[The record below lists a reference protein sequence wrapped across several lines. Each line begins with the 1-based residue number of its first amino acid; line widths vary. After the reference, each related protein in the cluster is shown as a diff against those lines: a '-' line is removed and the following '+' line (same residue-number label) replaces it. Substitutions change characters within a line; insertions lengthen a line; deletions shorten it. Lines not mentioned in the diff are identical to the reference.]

1 MAHPV
6 KMITYQDL
14 HKLNHS
20 IQLLK
25 NWHETISSLKNNT
38 QNQFIPDNLF
48 YEHERILKTLT
59 QETQKLKTK
68 EKLKNI
74 LL

>member
-20 IQLLK
+20 IQQLVS
-25 NWHETISSLKNNT
+25 WHEKFSWMKNNSHNLTIS
-38 QNQFIPDNLF
+38 DDLF
-48 YEHERILKTLT
+48 YEHERILKTLD
-59 QETQKLKTK
+59 EEVEELKRKPKLKH
-68 EKLKNI
+68 I
-74 LL
+74 LI

>member
-1 MAHPV
+1 MTHPV

-20 IQLLK
+20 IQQLK
-25 NWHETISSLKNNT
+25 NWHEAFCSLKSNT
-38 QNQFIPDNLF
+38 QNHSIPDNFF
-48 YEHERILKTLT
+48 YEHKRILKSLD
-59 QETQKLKTK
+59 QEVQKLKTK

-74 LL
+74 LI

>member
-20 IQLLK
+20 IQQLK
-25 NWHETISSLKNNT
+25 NWHETFSSLKNNT
-38 QNQFIPDNLF
+38 QNHSIPDNLF
-48 YEHERILKTLT
+48 YEHERILKTLA

-68 EKLKNI
+68 QKLKNI
-74 LL
+74 LI

>member
-20 IQLLK
+20 IQQLS
-25 NWHETISSLKNNT
+25 NWHEKINLIKNNS
-38 QNQFIPDNLF
+38 NSHAISDDLY
-48 YEHERILKTLT
+48 YEHERILKILN
-59 QETQKLKTK
+59 EEIEKLKCK
-68 EKLKNI
+68 KKLKNI
-74 LL
+74 LI

>member
-25 NWHETISSLKNNT
+25 NWHETFSSLKNKT
-38 QNQFIPDNLF
+38 QNHSIPDNLF
-48 YEHERILKTLT
+48 YEHERILKILT
-59 QETQKLKTK
+59 QETHKLKTK

-74 LL
+74 LI

>member
-20 IQLLK
+20 IQQLK
-25 NWHETISSLKNNT
+25 NWHKTFSSLKNNT
-38 QNQFIPDNLF
+38 QNHSIPDNLF
-48 YEHERILKTLT
+48 YEHERILKTLD
-59 QETQKLKTK
+59 QETHKLKTK
-68 EKLKNI
+68 KKLKNI
-74 LL
+74 LI

>member
-14 HKLNHS
+14 HKLNHA
-20 IQLLK
+20 IQHLK
-25 NWHETISSLKNNT
+25 NWHKTFSSLKNNT
-38 QNQFIPDNLF
+38 QNHSIPDNLF
-48 YEHERILKTLT
+48 YEHERILKTLA
-59 QETQKLKTK
+59 QETHKLKTK

-74 LL
+74 LI

>member
-20 IQLLK
+20 IQQLK
-25 NWHETISSLKNNT
+25 NWHETFSLLKNNT
-38 QNQFIPDNLF
+38 HNHSIPDNLF

-59 QETQKLKTK
+59 RETHKLKSK

-74 LL
+74 LI

>member
-20 IQLLK
+20 IQQLK

-38 QNQFIPDNLF
+38 QNHFIPDNLF

-59 QETQKLKTK
+59 QETHKLKTK

-74 LL
+74 LI

>member
-20 IQLLK
+20 IQQLQ
-25 NWHETISSLKNNT
+25 NWHKTFRSLKNNT
-38 QNQFIPDNLF
+38 QNHFIPDNLF
-48 YEHERILKTLT
+48 YEHERILKILA
-59 QETQKLKTK
+59 QETHKLKTK

-74 LL
+74 LI

>member
-20 IQLLK
+20 IQQLK
-25 NWHETISSLKNNT
+25 NWHETFSSLKNNT
-38 QNQFIPDNLF
+38 QNLSIPDNLF
-48 YEHERILKTLT
+48 YEHERILKTLA
-59 QETQKLKTK
+59 QETQKLKSK
-68 EKLKNI
+68 GKLKNI
-74 LL
+74 LI

>member
-20 IQLLK
+20 IQQLK
-25 NWHETISSLKNNT
+25 NWHETFSLLKNKPHT
-38 QNQFIPDNLF
+38 HSIPDNLF

-59 QETQKLKTK
+59 QETHKLKTK

-74 LL
+74 LI